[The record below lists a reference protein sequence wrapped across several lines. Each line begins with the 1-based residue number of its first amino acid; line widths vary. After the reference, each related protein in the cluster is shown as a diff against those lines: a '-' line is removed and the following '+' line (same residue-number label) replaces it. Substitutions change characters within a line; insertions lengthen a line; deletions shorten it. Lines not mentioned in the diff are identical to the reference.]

1 MPPPQANQPL
11 YTWGLPSSSKT
22 DKLPEEPPQRG
33 NPFQWRKPWDADESL
48 KPCVTTQLGSDECTL
63 TRTKSAPFSCGSP
76 STSENI
82 PAADVKCPTKK
93 SNSSSGRKAVVRKC
107 DACRQTFIE
116 LEELKIEENEDTCEE
131 EFGPIVEETCTEEVD
146 SDEELLWPHR
156 WHEWPVTMYDT
167 FDSGLDKLQKA
178 QGSQIVDD
186 GGDDCYTY
194 SEFHLGTSLP
204 CHRHKLGDP
213 NCWLSKEPQ
222 DIPEDVVYRYFDD
235 YSSARLPG
243 NMSKLKIKRGR

>member
-1 MPPPQANQPL
+1 MHS
-11 YTWGLPSSSKT
+11 YTLCFNFIY
-22 DKLPEEPPQRG
+22 LEV
-33 NPFQWRKPWDADESL
+33 ESQSL
-48 KPCVTTQLGSDECTL
+48 
-63 TRTKSAPFSCGSP
+63 
-76 STSENI
+76 SEDR
-82 PAADVKCPTKK
+82 DVLFK
-93 SNSSSGRKAVVRKC
+93 
-107 DACRQTFIE
+107 E

-131 EFGPIVEETCTEEVD
+131 EFRPIVEETCTEEVD

-243 NMSKLKIKRGR
+243 NMSKLKIKRGAVKLKPKSKAANTRIIYKPQLQRSRDFDMSAIREDREWMGPTHVQLEKLQRRKVLAAFKKKQAK